1 MKRFILLVFFSG
13 AVSCSEANSDWVK
26 PETITLG
33 CESYKSIPVNGAVLY
48 NNVWNS
54 GAAKDYQWTQCLEQ
68 KPKGADAIYGW
79 SWSWPNKG
87 RQIFAYPQI
96 KIGSSPWEPL
106 PKTDTRFPVK
116 LAQLK
121 SLVVSHDLSIDADG
135 QHNVAT
141 SMWLTNS
148 SSIGD
153 VQNKSII
160 TAEVMVWTFATAKHM
175 NPAGQKIG
183 TIEQDGE
190 KWSVWLDKSW
200 GDASGQN
207 ENRWIYVTFKAEN
220 FHLSSKFDVAALLNN
235 ELLSELNFQQSY
247 IADIELGTE
256 IMRGQGLVWVN
267 DFDVDMI
274 LR

>member
-79 SWSWPNKG
+79 SWC
-87 RQIFAYPQI
+87 
-96 KIGSSPWEPL
+96 
-106 PKTDTRFPVK
+106 
-116 LAQLK
+116 
-121 SLVVSHDLSIDADG
+121 LVVSHDLSIDADG